1 MSWQDLIDYE
11 DTYEIFTEYP
21 YVIRKKST
29 GKELKETLTGSGY
42 YYVGLNRHLF
52 RKHRLIA
59 KQFIPNPDN
68 LPYVDHINRDK
79 TDNHLSN
86 LRWCTNSENALNK
99 SSSCSIEYDF
109 IEYDEAPRD
118 LIIVTDYGEN
128 ELVDYYYSP
137 SQDKFYYDN
146 NVKLRVLHYNKD
158 KHGYQFINIINTN
171 KKRVKLMI
179 IKFKKLYN
187 LA

>member
-118 LIIVTDYGEN
+118 LIIVTDYGKH
-128 ELVDYYYSP
+128 ELVNYYYSP
-137 SQDKFYYDN
+137 SNDLFYYDN
-146 NVKLRVLHYNKD
+146 DLQLRILHIYTRGND
-158 KHGYQFINIINTN
+158 NSFVCVINTN
-171 KKRVKLMI
+171 NKRVQI
-179 IKFKKLYN
+179 HYDKFKKLYH
-187 LA
+187 L